1 MNLDLRKNSPFFNE
15 LKKVFPFSMEYFLFF
30 LTLIFLLYGCSERVF
45 DNPFDPFVSKGEFFI
60 VNYINLPSPDIG
72 DITWDGSTLL
82 CIGRSGT
89 IYSINKVNGAVIR
102 TIQSPLPSPSGLV
115 YDGTGLWIS
124 SPAQSEILKINIVS
138 GEIIKRTG
146 VQRLQLS
153 SLAWDGE
160 NLLGYDQIT
169 KRIYKINEETG
180 EIISS
185 IKIPGFDTGGIA
197 FVNGNIWISDPLS
210 VLIYKLNSEG
220 KVLSTYSSP
229 GQSPRG
235 LTYDGAYLWNSDA
248 SGKAFQLRF

>member
-1 MNLDLRKNSPFFNE
+1 MRSHSKGSFRKRFFYLLKIEFIFFINLL
-15 LKKVFPFSMEYFLFF
+15 FLS
-30 LTLIFLLYGCSERVF
+30 GCSERVF

-60 VNYINLPSPDIG
+60 VNYISLPSSDIG

-82 CIGRSGT
+82 CISKSGT
-89 IYSINKVNGAVIR
+89 IYSINRVNGSTVR
-102 TIQSPLPSPSGLV
+102 TIPSPLPSPTGLV

-124 SPAQSEILKINIVS
+124 SPEQPEILKINILS

-146 VQRLQLS
+146 VQRLQIS

-160 NLLGYDQIT
+160 NLLGYDRIT
-169 KRIYKINEETG
+169 KIIYKINKETG

-185 IKIPGFDTGGIA
+185 IKIPGFSAGGIL
-197 FVNGNIWISDPLS
+197 FFDGNIWVSDPLS
-210 VLIYKLNSEG
+210 ALIYKLNPEG
-220 KVLSTYSSP
+220 KILSTYSSP
-229 GQSPRG
+229 GQKPQG